1 MFYDIL
7 IFLKPCKITQNDL
20 KPTLVEHL
28 VCPICRKNFNIKIT
42 KKSKEEIMQGYLFC
56 SNKHKF
62 KIIDGIPRFVTDLT
76 KDFVKTEDAFSSK
89 WKIYHKSYH
98 EKKWFEF

>member
-1 MFYDIL
+1 
-7 IFLKPCKITQNDL
+7 
-20 KPTLVEHL
+20 
-28 VCPICRKNFNIKIT
+28 
-42 KKSKEEIMQGYLFC
+42 MQGYLFC